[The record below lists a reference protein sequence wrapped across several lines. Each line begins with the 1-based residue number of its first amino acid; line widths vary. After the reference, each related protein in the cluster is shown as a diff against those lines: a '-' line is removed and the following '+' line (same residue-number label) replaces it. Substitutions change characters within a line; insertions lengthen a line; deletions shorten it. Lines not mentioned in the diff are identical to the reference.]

1 MSSECPWC
9 SLRIVSTLPVNA
21 GIIKCSLPPKQWG
34 IAMLVQECTRNAE
47 QLRCL
52 AIWKPGNILLKMAH
66 SKAAQAQN
74 KWKVQAGIIPPRYSR
89 RELFPDR
96 LHLTSSFVSRCC
108 RNQLGSTR
116 KVGDL
121 MAFKPKIFAHIVPK
135 QEPPPSSR
143 SLPFILRQCCVTEHS
158 AMIEAILV
166 CIVQYGSH
174 LSYVAI

>member
-89 RELFPDR
+89 R
-96 LHLTSSFVSRCC
+96 
-108 RNQLGSTR
+108 
-116 KVGDL
+116 
-121 MAFKPKIFAHIVPK
+121 AI
-135 QEPPPSSR
+135 SR
-143 SLPFILRQCCVTEHS
+143 STTPDLQLCFSLLQGPARQHEESGGSDGIQAQDLCPHCSKARTSTLLQVTSLHFKTVLCNR
-158 AMIEAILV
+158 AFCHDRKNPGLHCAIW
-166 CIVQYGSH
+166 
-174 LSYVAI
+174 